1 MIHTYHLLFSCSYA
15 LKSAQVLQANF
26 ILEPFLTFLFKF
38 FFSLVKCKDCLKF
51 NLPLYIY
58 IYVYM
63 YVFSAINI
71 KPTME
76 RKIDL
81 GKLINVVKNPSLI
94 LELLFLISDRERNI
108 YIEKYKYS

>member
-1 MIHTYHLLFSCSYA
+1 
-15 LKSAQVLQANF
+15 
-26 ILEPFLTFLFKF
+26 
-38 FFSLVKCKDCLKF
+38 
-51 NLPLYIY
+51 
-58 IYVYM
+58 M

-76 RKIDL
+76 RKMDL